1 MPLYFSKGD
10 QMEEKKEERVVNKP
24 VVKGNVKIKKEPI
37 SRKFGDVFL
46 SDSVDNVKSYVIF
59 DVIVPAIKN
68 LIVDMITNGTEMLVN
83 GRGGGSSRRRS
94 GERENY
100 TRFSRGNNVGRSE
113 VVRGTPRNRY
123 GYMDVIFDSRGDAR
137 EVLDCMYDILDKF
150 KMVSVADYY
159 ELAHA
164 EEYETYTDR
173 KYGWFDLSAA
183 DIARDR
189 DGYRILLPKT
199 ELLD

>member
-1 MPLYFSKGD
+1 
-10 QMEEKKEERVVNKP
+10 MEEKKEERAVNKP
-24 VVKGNVKIKKEPI
+24 VVKGNVRIKKEPI
-37 SRKFGDVFL
+37 SRKFSNVFL

-83 GRGGGSSRRRS
+83 GRSVGRSASRRS
-94 GERENY
+94 SSDREQY
-100 TRFSRGNNVGRSE
+100 SRISRGNNIGRSE
-113 VVRGTPRNRY
+113 GPVRGTPRNRY
-123 GYMDVIFDSRGDAR
+123 GYNDIIFDSRGDAR
-137 EVLDCMYDILDKF
+137 EVLDCMFDILDRF

-164 EEYETYTDR
+164 EECETYTDR
-173 KYGWFDLSAA
+173 KYGWFNLDNAE
-183 DIARDR
+183 ITRDR

>member
-1 MPLYFSKGD
+1 
-10 QMEEKKEERVVNKP
+10 MEEKKEERVANKP
-24 VVKGNVKIKKEPI
+24 VVKGKVKVKKEPL
-37 SRKFGDVFL
+37 SRKFSNVFL

-59 DVIVPAIKN
+59 DVIVPAVKN

-83 GRGGGSSRRRS
+83 GRSGGRAGRRS
-94 GERENY
+94 SNDREQY
-100 TRFSRGNNVGRSE
+100 SRISRGNNIGRNDAP
-113 VVRGTPRNRY
+113 VHGTPRNRY
-123 GYMDVIFDSRGDAR
+123 GYYDIIFDSRGDAR

-159 ELAHA
+159 ELGRA

-173 KYGWFDLSAA
+173 KYGWFNLDAA
-183 DIARDR
+183 DVVRDR